1 MSEITTA
8 SPALVSFTAAFEG
21 MVHRA
26 YRDAGGVVT
35 IGNGFTNLSQTF
47 STWWKQHHGHA
58 LRMGDT
64 ISDAECDLLLGRLLN
79 EEYAPPVAKR
89 FAGLGLGQNEFDA
102 ATDVCFNCGAGSLKW
117 SWAGE
122 LAARAVAAA
131 AARLRA
137 TAVTAGGR
145 RLKGL
150 ERRRAAEARLLESG
164 DYGLHPSRSVA
175 DAPSSP
181 LGASGKAPS
190 AATTREEI
198 KTCQAQ
204 LAALSLYKGA
214 IDGIADPATLAA
226 VRNFQRA
233 GGLVVD
239 GVVGPATRAALA
251 RAVNARRAGQ
261 ATGGSAVTA
270 GAIGGGSDFAHDPS
284 AFDGSTLLTVGVAA
298 LIVAALVL
306 AGFALWR
313 YRGVILGR
321 RTAA

>member
-1 MSEITTA
+1 MTTITTA
-8 SPALVSFTAAFEG
+8 SPALVPFTAAFEG
-21 MVHRA
+21 TVHRA

-64 ISDAECDLLLGRLLN
+64 ISDAECDLLLGLLLA

-89 FAGLGLGQNEFDA
+89 FAGLGLRQNEFDA

-122 LAARAVAAA
+122 LAARAMAAA
-131 AARLRA
+131 AARLRE

-164 DYGLHPSRSVA
+164 DYGAGAASVSTAA
-175 DAPSSP
+175 DDIRAYQ
-181 LGASGKAPS
+181 
-190 AATTREEI
+190 R
-198 KTCQAQ
+198 Q
-204 LAALSLYKGA
+204 LATLGLYAGA
-214 IDGIADPATLAA
+214 IDGLGGPGTLTDGA

-239 GVVGPATRAALA
+239 GVVGPATRAALT
-251 RAVNARRAGQ
+251 RAVGAKRAGQ
-261 ATGGSAVTA
+261 ATGGSAVAT

-284 AFDGSTLLTVGVAA
+284 ALDGNALLTLGLAA
-298 LIVAALVL
+298 LVVAALVL
-306 AGFALWR
+306 AGFLLWR
-313 YRGVILGR
+313 YRGVILRR